1 MSFRENF
8 YSFLSGN
15 LIKPEAVTSN
25 VGSVQNGYLVYQR
38 IVTTQEYAHDGHLGL
53 ITARYQ
59 FDAYADKKQDALL
72 IIEEL
77 KTLLDDYV
85 GNMGETKVQGVFI
98 VNEFDTFDSGSDL
111 FREEIEFNIQYYK

>member
-15 LIKPEAVTSN
+15 LIRPEAVTSN

-38 IVTTQEYAHDGHLGL
+38 VVTTQEYAHDGHLGL

-59 FDAYADKKQDALL
+59 FDAYADKKQDAVA
-72 IIEEL
+72 IIDEL
-77 KTLLDDYV
+77 KNILD
-85 GNMGETKVQGVFI
+85 GFIGFIGSTHIQGVFI

>member
-1 MSFRENF
+1 MSFREAF
-8 YSFLSGN
+8 YSFLSSS
-15 LIKPEAVTSN
+15 LTKPAAVTSN
-25 VGSVQNGYLVYQR
+25 VGSVQSGYLVYQR

-59 FDAYADKKQDALL
+59 FDAYADKKQDTVA
-72 IIEEL
+72 IIDEL
-77 KTLLDDYV
+77 KNSLD
-85 GNMGETKVQGVFI
+85 GFIGFIGSTHIQGVFI